1 MVCKHFVF
9 VSRYKC
15 TCQVYICIS
24 WLNWI
29 EVKQIQLHSKL
40 PWFTYLLE
48 SIVTLIGCNRVT
60 VVEFFI
66 FANAP
71 HFSLFTESIFLI
83 FYQNY
88 TIFDKYIY
96 FFEFGSRRIN
106 ENRYLF
112 QCTQKIL
119 KSNKIHH
126 KNQFVISNRQF
137 IETLF
142 FLPVQMI
149 IYWVE
154 IIYDRPAA
162 ITSKLIL
169 KLGCQRL
176 FWNKMLWLNIFFS
189 LQFSFNHCTSLLLF
203 KFLGV
208 LCASSYA
215 DGFFLWAYRCVHVCV
230 HGMHVYVEVVR
241 VPFIWN
247 WRLLHFQ
254 SRISLY

>member
-1 MVCKHFVF
+1 MKENKFNYIANGRDLRTFWNPSSRLSVVI
-9 VSRYKC
+9 VSLL
-15 TCQVYICIS
+15 S
-24 WLNWI
+24 SFL
-29 EVKQIQLHSKL
+29 
-40 PWFTYLLE
+40 YLL
-48 SIVTLIGCNRVT
+48 TR
-60 VVEFFI
+60 
-66 FANAP
+66 P
-71 HFSLFTESIFLI
+71 IFLCSLNRFFD

-88 TIFDKYIY
+88 TIFEIY
-96 FFEFGSRRIN
+96 FFFKFGSRRIN
-106 ENRYLF
+106 KNRYLF

-119 KSNKIHH
+119 KSNEIHH
-126 KNQFVISNRQF
+126 KNQFVILNRQF

-142 FLPVQMI
+142 FLSVQMI

-162 ITSKLIL
+162 STSKLIL

-230 HGMHVYVEVVR
+230 YGMHVYVEVVC
-241 VPFIWN
+241 VPFMWN

-254 SRISLY
+254 SRISLYLCAVCSVHHLIK